1 MQPHRGSWNFF
12 PDAAGRA
19 LVSHPAA
26 CAVVALGMALLNAA
40 ARRQGQGC
48 SSPTRS
54 LARAGIGGE
63 RLAARNNDAK
73 SEELPKSSF
82 EIHPQL
88 GRRNG
93 DGDGD
98 GGGAKEK
105 PPPYRRLALQPRYPS
120 ATRAVPRGLVLP
132 QPLRHVP
139 AVPGVRP
146 SVRQLNQ
153 SKHRQRQLRPRKCP
167 WGRSQPGSPRTPGC
181 WAPGDTAGPAEPPTP
196 RPVWV
201 QRPGGAPRLRLSSL
215 ACPDPPPPPHSPKN
229 PKTGAALPRQSA
241 ELSTGSRGPRGHP
254 MGTPGPAPQPHR
266 GPPAPLWVP
275 WGCHPPPWVCPGT
288 PALSAPLPRGHATQ
302 GPPHAK

>member
-1 MQPHRGSWNFF
+1 
-12 PDAAGRA
+12 
-19 LVSHPAA
+19 
-26 CAVVALGMALLNAA
+26 MALLNAA